1 MDDFSRVGMAAGVA
15 LSGFGRRIRPFIN
28 EELRAAS
35 SCEFSGDLKAGFRHL
50 ERAHILSQGSTIEHV
65 RTHAHM
71 LAWGLRHRNLREVV
85 GQVLRLIGA
94 ATMTVFKAVPHGNT
108 GGSDV
113 SAFRA
118 MPIPSDLE
126 AIIASASTAAKARV

>member
-1 MDDFSRVGMAAGVA
+1 MEDFLGVEMAAGVA

-28 EELRAAS
+28 DELRAAS
-35 SCEFSGDLKAGFRHL
+35 SYELAGDLKTGFRHL

-71 LAWGLRHRNLREVV
+71 LAWGLRHRNLHEVV
-85 GQVLRLIGA
+85 AQVLRIIGA

-113 SAFRA
+113 SAFRS

-126 AIIASASTAAKARV
+126 TIIASASAAAKARF